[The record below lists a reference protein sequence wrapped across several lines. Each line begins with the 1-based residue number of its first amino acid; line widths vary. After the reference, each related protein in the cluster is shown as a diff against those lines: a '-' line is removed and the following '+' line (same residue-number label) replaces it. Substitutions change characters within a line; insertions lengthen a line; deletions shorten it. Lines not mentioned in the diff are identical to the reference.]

1 MASFMSRTP
10 LFLVVFLATAAA
22 FATAA
27 DAIPVS
33 RNFHIVQHRLDLSE
47 EIGKFCQNTTNSTL
61 CSKILQPHFESEH
74 FDQFKALDI
83 ILDATND
90 QAKLT
95 LAAIQTLNANKDTPK
110 TTKDSLKICKGQ
122 YKNILDSVKETK
134 ATLASKNVIDAKF
147 KASAIISFYESC
159 KDSFDGAPVP
169 FAEQAEPVFDLSG
182 NCLDIITAI
191 QSTLPAPPLVM
202 NSPPSQYSNVI
213 GPIS

>member
-1 MASFMSRTP
+1 MASFMSRTT
-10 LFLVVFLATAAA
+10 LFIVVVLTAAV
-22 FATAA
+22 FATA

-61 CSKILQPHFESEH
+61 CSKILQPHFESDH
-74 FDQFKALDI
+74 FDQYKALDI
-83 ILDATND
+83 TLDATND

-95 LAAIQTLNANKDTPK
+95 LDAIQTLSANKDTPK

-134 ATLASKNVIDAKF
+134 ATLASKNIFDAKF
-147 KASAIISFYESC
+147 KASAILSFYESC

-169 FAEQAEPVFDLSG
+169 FAEQAEPVFDLGG
-182 NCLDIITAI
+182 NCLDIIAAI
-191 QSTLPAPPLVM
+191 QTTLPAAPVVM

-213 GPIS
+213 GPVS